1 MNILIFGGCG
11 YIGSVL
17 VEKLLKN
24 KKNRITIID
33 TQWFGNY
40 IQKNKRIKIKKT
52 DLRNI
57 EKYSFKNIDQIIH
70 LANIANDPAAEL
82 QPELSWEINVLGTKL
97 ILDKAIDA
105 KVKSI
110 IFASSGSVYGVK
122 KEKRVTEDLC
132 LNPIS
137 LYNKTKMTAERVLL
151 SYKDKIKIFCIR
163 PATVCGFSPRMRF
176 DLTVNILTKQAFQ
189 LKRIIVHGGPQIRPN
204 ININDLVRVFEHFL
218 YQKNI
223 RPGVY
228 NAGFENMSILEIAK
242 LVSKYIPSKIII
254 SKINDIRSY
263 KLDSTKLLKTGFRQ
277 QFKVK
282 DAIIDLKNR
291 FERKKLM
298 VREDNFSVDWLKKI
312 LKRKKK
318 SDKISI

>member
-1 MNILIFGGCG
+1 MNILILGGCG
-11 YIGSVL
+11 YIGTIL

-24 KKNRITIID
+24 KKNNLTIID

-40 IQKNKRIKIKKT
+40 ILKNKRIKIKKI
-52 DLRNI
+52 DLRNVD
-57 EKYSFKNIDQIIH
+57 KYSFKNIDHIIH

-97 ILDKAIDA
+97 VLDKAINA

-110 IFASSGSVYGVK
+110 IFASSGSVYGIK
-122 KEKRVTEDLC
+122 KEKKVTENLS

-137 LYNKTKMTAERVLL
+137 IYNKTKMTAERVLL

-176 DLTVNILTKQAFQ
+176 DLTVNILTKQA
-189 LKRIIVHGGPQIRPN
+189 LELNEITVHGGSQIRPN

-218 YQKNI
+218 YKKKI
-223 RPGVY
+223 KSGIY
-228 NAGFENMSILEIAK
+228 NAGFENMSVLKIAK
-242 LVSKYIPSKIII
+242 LISKYIPSKIIV

-263 KLDSTKLLKTGFRQ
+263 RLDSSKILKTGFKP
-277 QFKVK
+277 QFQVK
-282 DAIIDLKNR
+282 DAILDLKSR
-291 FERKKLM
+291 FEKKELKVRKN
-298 VREDNFSVDWLKKI
+298 NFSVNWLKQI
-312 LKRKKK
+312 LKKNKK
-318 SDKISI
+318 